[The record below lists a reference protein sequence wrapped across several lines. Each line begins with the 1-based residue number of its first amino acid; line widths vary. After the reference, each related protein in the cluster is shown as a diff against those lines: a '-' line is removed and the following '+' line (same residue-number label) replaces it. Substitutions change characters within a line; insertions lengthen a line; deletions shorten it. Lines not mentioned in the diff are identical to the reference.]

1 MAFIKSKKGK
11 KRYTYYI
18 VYNQKIRLADGSI
31 TCKKKWLK
39 VGKNK
44 TEAKEM
50 IRDAIRFMV
59 SSSFYMIQK

>member
-11 KRYTYYI
+11 KGCTYYI

-31 TCKKKWLK
+31 TRKKKWLK

-44 TEAKEM
+44 T
-50 IRDAIRFMV
+50 I
-59 SSSFYMIQK
+59 